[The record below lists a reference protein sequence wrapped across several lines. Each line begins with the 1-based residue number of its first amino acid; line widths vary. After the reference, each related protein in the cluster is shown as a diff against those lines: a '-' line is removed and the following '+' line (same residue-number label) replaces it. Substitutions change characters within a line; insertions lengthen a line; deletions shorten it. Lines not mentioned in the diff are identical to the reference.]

1 MVVADVRGE
10 GGDGDGDVCFAQAL
24 RLIAISPGAHKINFV
39 QWYSSTS
46 ESGKLTDFSPDFDKW
61 CSASVTHAVAD
72 TNFQHVSVLFY
83 PHTWLERSSLSLLFA
98 ISSRR
103 TKMERKTFSLP
114 TLMMGSDWVYEPVW
128 QTISP
133 KKKTTRQLQKK
144 LLSKLISL
152 DRMNMMSLVRLLL
165 DLKKILISSFYSFV
179 SWRETRKAKER
190 SENSIAWIY
199 ERYVSMRLDD
209 SRNQMKV
216 EARIFPFSVALWYI
230 LRFSFYEILSLY
242 LGAFQSHLKF
252 ICGTFSSVD

>member
-114 TLMMGSDWVYEPVW
+114 TLMMGSDRIWTRVANDKPQKEDDTTGAEKAAFETHLSWSHEHDVVS
-128 QTISP
+128 SP
-133 KKKTTRQLQKK
+133 PTR
-144 LLSKLISL
+144 
-152 DRMNMMSLVRLLL
+152 
-165 DLKKILISSFYSFV
+165 LKKNPYLIF
-179 SWRETRKAKER
+179 
-190 SENSIAWIY
+190 
-199 ERYVSMRLDD
+199 L
-209 SRNQMKV
+209 
-216 EARIFPFSVALWYI
+216 
-230 LRFSFYEILSLY
+230 
-242 LGAFQSHLKF
+242 F
-252 ICGTFSSVD
+252 ICLLAWNSESERAKRELNCMNIRTIR